1 MKYMITGTTL
11 ATLVVG
17 LTSAATM
24 SPASASTAWSALQA
38 SVPYTVYEPYAT
50 HGLPRTKLVI
60 NDECDAPSGSTPET
74 IEAVFTSGTT
84 KVKLWESDSAS
95 CIPPGGG
102 AMAMYV
108 PYTTFPVEGG
118 AATATV
124 WINCPTSLACEFPT
138 NSQIKTQGAWVSV
151 TLSASGGYDPTNV
164 YVYSKGLSY
173 RKLKTFVWSL
183 GLP

>member
-60 NDECDAPSGSTPET
+60 NDECDVPSGSTPET
-74 IEAVFTSGTT
+74 IEAVYKSGTT

-138 NSQIKTQGAWVSV
+138 SSQIKTQGAWVSV